1 MTPDEEV
8 MLLTQQLV
16 RISSTNPTLSTE
28 AGTGEGAIANFVQRW
43 FIKHGFEVVA
53 VPAADPDR
61 PSILAV
67 KRGTGG
73 PGAKSLPPNGH
84 IDIVSLAGYVGDGLS
99 GELRDGRI
107 YGRGS
112 ADMKGGLAAAMV
124 AAAHTGGSDGVRGD
138 VWVAAVADEEDASRG
153 SLDVLKI
160 CPNVHGAIF
169 PEPTDEA
176 NCEAHRGFVWFEITV
191 LGRAAHGSRWDQG
204 VDAITQMGLFLACF
218 QRYCNELRQRDRHPL
233 LEFGSAHAGKISGG
247 EKTSTYP
254 AHATLTVQR
263 RTLRGESDE
272 MIQEELV
279 ALLQETQGRIQYDF
293 RYSIRKLLSRPPLAS
308 RDGPLFQLAAA
319 VAKPQLSTR
328 GTGQRNGANF
338 WTDAALFSHGKAIES
353 IVFGPKGSGIH
364 TEQESVEV
372 ESLQTLVSVYSE
384 IVSRFC
390 A

>member
-1 MTPDEEV
+1 M
-8 MLLTQQLV
+8 
-16 RISSTNPTLSTE
+16 
-28 AGTGEGAIANFVQRW
+28 
-43 FIKHGFEVVA
+43 
-53 VPAADPDR
+53 
-61 PSILAV
+61 
-67 KRGTGG
+67 
-73 PGAKSLPPNGH
+73 
-84 IDIVSLAGYVGDGLS
+84 
-99 GELRDGRI
+99 
-107 YGRGS
+107 
-112 ADMKGGLAAAMV
+112 
-124 AAAHTGGSDGVRGD
+124 
-138 VWVAAVADEEDASRG
+138 ADEEDASRG

-169 PEPTDEA
+169 PEPTNEA